1 MRIPRPARLET
12 TAWSAATLASTAH
25 PPVPQFYARGDV
37 ELDRDRRFDHA
48 VIAPI
53 LVAANRQADLFSLC
67 CQPSKAAAAA
77 LWRERLFNLA

>member
-1 MRIPRPARLET
+1 
-12 TAWSAATLASTAH
+12 
-25 PPVPQFYARGDV
+25 
-37 ELDRDRRFDHA
+37 